1 MSQSLFYTWWEH
13 FSISQFLHSII
24 ASETTRQMLL
34 NAPALVLGN
43 VKFQRVLI
51 CIIFII
57 LLFRT
62 DAQAR
67 SELATIRNSISANVI
82 FLRHAL
88 APGFG
93 DPNNFIKQ
101 DCSTQRNLNDKGRL
115 QARLIGNYLRS
126 TNLKFSQILTSEWC
140 RCIDTAKELNLGQW
154 TTFSGLNSF
163 FQVYEKKDQVM
174 NKLQKKLDSLGYS
187 DLALFVT
194 HQVVI
199 SEQTG
204 IVPRSGEMI
213 LYNSITKQKARYM
226 IDY

>member
-1 MSQSLFYTWWEH
+1 
-13 FSISQFLHSII
+13 
-24 ASETTRQMLL
+24 MLL
-34 NAPALVLGN
+34 NVPEIALGN
-43 VKFQRVLI
+43 TKFQNILTGV
-51 CIIFII
+51 IFIT
-57 LLFRT
+57 LLLVTEAF
-62 DAQAR
+62 AR
-67 SELATIRNSISANVI
+67 SELEIIKKNISANVI

-88 APGFG
+88 APGVG
-93 DPNNFIKQ
+93 DPENFMKE
-101 DCSTQRNLNDKGRL
+101 DCSTQRNLNNKGRL

-163 FQVYEKKDQVM
+163 FQVYEKKEQVM
-174 NKLQKKLDSLGYS
+174 NKLQKKLGSLGYS

-204 IVPRSGEMI
+204 IVPRSGEMV

>member
-1 MSQSLFYTWWEH
+1 
-13 FSISQFLHSII
+13 
-24 ASETTRQMLL
+24 MLL
-34 NAPALVLGN
+34 NVPETALGNIKIQNILTGVIFITLVL
-43 VKFQRVLI
+43 VTEAF
-51 CIIFII
+51 
-57 LLFRT
+57 
-62 DAQAR
+62 AR
-67 SELATIRNSISANVI
+67 SELEIIKKNISANVI

-88 APGFG
+88 APGVG
-93 DPNNFIKQ
+93 DPENFIKE
-101 DCSTQRNLNDKGRL
+101 DCSTQRNLNNKGRL

-163 FQVYEKKDQVM
+163 FQEYEKKDQVM

-204 IVPRSGEMI
+204 IVPRSGEMV

>member
-1 MSQSLFYTWWEH
+1 
-13 FSISQFLHSII
+13 
-24 ASETTRQMLL
+24 MLL
-34 NAPALVLGN
+34 NVPEIALGN
-43 VKFQRVLI
+43 IKVQNILTGV
-51 CIIFII
+51 IFIT
-57 LLFRT
+57 LLLVTEAF
-62 DAQAR
+62 AR
-67 SELATIRNSISANVI
+67 SELEIIKKNISANVI

-88 APGFG
+88 APGVG
-93 DPNNFIKQ
+93 DPENFIKE
-101 DCSTQRNLNDKGRL
+101 DCSTQRNLNNKGRL

-163 FQVYEKKDQVM
+163 FQEYEKKDQVM

-204 IVPRSGEMI
+204 IVPRSGEMV

>member
-1 MSQSLFYTWWEH
+1 
-13 FSISQFLHSII
+13 
-24 ASETTRQMLL
+24 MLL
-34 NAPALVLGN
+34 NVPEIALGN
-43 VKFQRVLI
+43 IKAQNILTGVVFITLI
-51 CIIFII
+51 LVTEAF
-57 LLFRT
+57 
-62 DAQAR
+62 AR
-67 SELATIRNSISANVI
+67 SELEIIKKNISANVI

-88 APGFG
+88 APGVG
-93 DPNNFIKQ
+93 DPDNFIKE

-204 IVPRSGEMI
+204 IMPRSGEMV

>member
-1 MSQSLFYTWWEH
+1 
-13 FSISQFLHSII
+13 
-24 ASETTRQMLL
+24 MLL
-34 NAPALVLGN
+34 NVPEIALGN
-43 VKFQRVLI
+43 IKFQDILTGV
-51 CIIFII
+51 IFIT
-57 LLFRT
+57 LLLVTETF
-62 DAQAR
+62 AQ
-67 SELATIRNSISANVI
+67 SELEIIKKNISANVI

-88 APGFG
+88 APGVG
-93 DPNNFIKQ
+93 DPENFMKE
-101 DCSTQRNLNDKGRL
+101 DCSTQRNLNNKGLL
-115 QARLIGNYLRS
+115 QAGLIGNYLRS

-163 FQVYEKKDQVM
+163 FQEYEKKDQVM

-204 IVPRSGEMI
+204 VVPRSGEMVI
-213 LYNSITKQKARYM
+213 YNSITKQKVRYM

>member
-1 MSQSLFYTWWEH
+1 
-13 FSISQFLHSII
+13 
-24 ASETTRQMLL
+24 MLL
-34 NAPALVLGN
+34 NVPEIALGNIKFQNILTGVIFITLVL
-43 VKFQRVLI
+43 VTEAF
-51 CIIFII
+51 
-57 LLFRT
+57 
-62 DAQAR
+62 AR
-67 SELATIRNSISANVI
+67 SELEIIKKNISANVI

-88 APGFG
+88 APGVG
-93 DPNNFIKQ
+93 DPENFIKE
-101 DCSTQRNLNDKGRL
+101 DCSTQRNLNNKGRL

-204 IVPRSGEMI
+204 IVPRSGEMV

>member
-1 MSQSLFYTWWEH
+1 
-13 FSISQFLHSII
+13 
-24 ASETTRQMLL
+24 MLL
-34 NAPALVLGN
+34 NVPKIALGN
-43 VKFQRVLI
+43 IKFQNILI
-51 CIIFII
+51 GIIFIT
-57 LLFRT
+57 LVLVAEAF
-62 DAQAR
+62 AR
-67 SELATIRNSISANVI
+67 SELEIIKKNISANVI

-88 APGFG
+88 APGVG
-93 DPNNFIKQ
+93 DPENFIKE

-204 IVPRSGEMI
+204 IVPRSGEMV
-213 LYNSITKQKARYM
+213 LYNSISKQKARYM
-226 IDY
+226 VDF

>member
-1 MSQSLFYTWWEH
+1 
-13 FSISQFLHSII
+13 
-24 ASETTRQMLL
+24 MLL
-34 NAPALVLGN
+34 NVPEIPLGN
-43 VKFQRVLI
+43 IKFQNILTGV
-51 CIIFII
+51 IFIT
-57 LLFRT
+57 LLLVTEAF
-62 DAQAR
+62 AR
-67 SELATIRNSISANVI
+67 SELEIIKKNISANVI

-88 APGFG
+88 APGVG
-93 DPNNFIKQ
+93 DPENFIKE

-163 FQVYEKKDQVM
+163 FQEYEKKDQVM

-204 IVPRSGEMI
+204 IVPRSGEMV

>member
-1 MSQSLFYTWWEH
+1 
-13 FSISQFLHSII
+13 
-24 ASETTRQMLL
+24 MLL
-34 NAPALVLGN
+34 NVPEIALGN
-43 VKFQRVLI
+43 IKFQNILTGV
-51 CIIFII
+51 IFIT
-57 LLFRT
+57 LLLVTEAF
-62 DAQAR
+62 AR
-67 SELATIRNSISANVI
+67 SELEIIKKNISANVI

-88 APGFG
+88 APGVG
-93 DPNNFIKQ
+93 DPDNFIKE

-140 RCIDTAKELNLGQW
+140 RCIDTARELNLGQW

-174 NKLQKKLDSLGYS
+174 KKLQKKLDSLGYS

-204 IVPRSGEMI
+204 IVPRSGEMV
-213 LYNSITKQKARYM
+213 LYNSISKQKARYM
-226 IDY
+226 VDF

>member
-1 MSQSLFYTWWEH
+1 
-13 FSISQFLHSII
+13 
-24 ASETTRQMLL
+24 MLL
-34 NAPALVLGN
+34 NVPEIALGNIKFQNILTGVIFITLVL
-43 VKFQRVLI
+43 VTEVF
-51 CIIFII
+51 
-57 LLFRT
+57 
-62 DAQAR
+62 AR
-67 SELATIRNSISANVI
+67 SELEIIKKNISANVI

-93 DPNNFIKQ
+93 DPQNFIKE
-101 DCSTQRNLNDKGRL
+101 DCSTQRNLNNKGRL

-204 IVPRSGEMI
+204 IVPRSGEMV

>member
-1 MSQSLFYTWWEH
+1 
-13 FSISQFLHSII
+13 
-24 ASETTRQMLL
+24 MLL
-34 NAPALVLGN
+34 NVPEIALGN
-43 VKFQRVLI
+43 IKFQNILTGV
-51 CIIFII
+51 IFITLI
-57 LLFRT
+57 LVTEAF
-62 DAQAR
+62 AR
-67 SELATIRNSISANVI
+67 SELEIIKKNISANVI

-88 APGFG
+88 APGVG
-93 DPNNFIKQ
+93 DPENFIKE

-163 FQVYEKKDQVM
+163 FQEYEKKDQVM

-199 SEQTG
+199 SQQTG
-204 IVPRSGEMI
+204 IVPRSGEMV

>member
-1 MSQSLFYTWWEH
+1 
-13 FSISQFLHSII
+13 
-24 ASETTRQMLL
+24 MLL
-34 NAPALVLGN
+34 NVPEIALGN
-43 VKFQRVLI
+43 IKFQNILI
-51 CIIFII
+51 GVISIM
-57 LLFRT
+57 LLLVTEAF
-62 DAQAR
+62 AR
-67 SELATIRNSISANVI
+67 SELEIIKKNISANVI

-88 APGFG
+88 APGVG
-93 DPNNFIKQ
+93 DPENFIKE
-101 DCSTQRNLNDKGRL
+101 DCSTQRNLNNKGRL

-163 FQVYEKKDQVM
+163 FQVYEKKDQVI
-174 NKLQKKLDSLGYS
+174 NKLRKKLDSLGYS

-204 IVPRSGEMI
+204 IVPRSGEMV
-213 LYNSITKQKARYM
+213 LYNSISKQKARYM
-226 IDY
+226 VDF

>member
-1 MSQSLFYTWWEH
+1 
-13 FSISQFLHSII
+13 
-24 ASETTRQMLL
+24 MLL
-34 NAPALVLGN
+34 NVPEIALGN
-43 VKFQRVLI
+43 IKFQNILTGV
-51 CIIFII
+51 IFIT
-57 LLFRT
+57 LLLVAEAF
-62 DAQAR
+62 AR
-67 SELATIRNSISANVI
+67 SELEIIKKNISANVI

-88 APGFG
+88 APGVG
-93 DPNNFIKQ
+93 DPENFIKE

-204 IVPRSGEMI
+204 IVPRSGEMV

>member
-1 MSQSLFYTWWEH
+1 
-13 FSISQFLHSII
+13 
-24 ASETTRQMLL
+24 MLL
-34 NAPALVLGN
+34 NVPEIALGNIKIQNILTGVIFITLVL
-43 VKFQRVLI
+43 VTEAF
-51 CIIFII
+51 
-57 LLFRT
+57 
-62 DAQAR
+62 AR
-67 SELATIRNSISANVI
+67 SELEIIKKNISANVI

-88 APGFG
+88 APGVG
-93 DPNNFIKQ
+93 DPEDFIKE

-163 FQVYEKKDQVM
+163 FQEYEKKDQVM

-204 IVPRSGEMI
+204 IMPRSGEMV

>member
-1 MSQSLFYTWWEH
+1 
-13 FSISQFLHSII
+13 
-24 ASETTRQMLL
+24 MLL
-34 NAPALVLGN
+34 NVPEIALGKI
-43 VKFQRVLI
+43 KFQNILTGV
-51 CIIFII
+51 IFIT
-57 LLFRT
+57 LLLVAEAF
-62 DAQAR
+62 AR
-67 SELATIRNSISANVI
+67 SELEIIKKNISANVI

-88 APGFG
+88 APGVG
-93 DPNNFIKQ
+93 DPENFIKE

-115 QARLIGNYLRS
+115 QARLIGDYLRS

-163 FQVYEKKDQVM
+163 FQEYEKKDQVM

-187 DLALFVT
+187 DFALFVT

-204 IVPRSGEMI
+204 IMPRSGEMV
-213 LYNSITKQKARYM
+213 LYNSITKQNARYM

>member
-1 MSQSLFYTWWEH
+1 
-13 FSISQFLHSII
+13 
-24 ASETTRQMLL
+24 MLL
-34 NAPALVLGN
+34 NVPEIALGN
-43 VKFQRVLI
+43 IKFQNILTGV
-51 CIIFII
+51 IFIT
-57 LLFRT
+57 LLLVAETF
-62 DAQAR
+62 AR
-67 SELATIRNSISANVI
+67 SELEIIKKNISANVI

-88 APGFG
+88 APGVG
-93 DPNNFIKQ
+93 DPVDFIKE
-101 DCSTQRNLNDKGRL
+101 DCSTQRNLDDKGRL

-163 FQVYEKKDQVM
+163 FQVYEKKDQVI

-204 IVPRSGEMI
+204 IVPRSGEMV

-226 IDY
+226 LDY

>member
-1 MSQSLFYTWWEH
+1 
-13 FSISQFLHSII
+13 
-24 ASETTRQMLL
+24 MLL
-34 NAPALVLGN
+34 NVPEIALGN
-43 VKFQRVLI
+43 IKFQNILTGVV
-51 CIIFII
+51 FIT
-57 LLFRT
+57 LLLVSETF
-62 DAQAR
+62 AR
-67 SELATIRNSISANVI
+67 SELEIIKKNISANVI

-88 APGFG
+88 APGVG
-93 DPNNFIKQ
+93 DPENFIKE

-204 IVPRSGEMI
+204 IMPRSGEMV
-213 LYNSITKQKARYM
+213 LYNSITKEKARYM
-226 IDY
+226 VGY

>member
-1 MSQSLFYTWWEH
+1 
-13 FSISQFLHSII
+13 
-24 ASETTRQMLL
+24 MLL
-34 NAPALVLGN
+34 NVPEIALGN
-43 VKFQRVLI
+43 IKFQNILTGV
-51 CIIFII
+51 IFIT
-57 LLFRT
+57 LLLVTETF
-62 DAQAR
+62 AR
-67 SELATIRNSISANVI
+67 SELEIIKKNISANVI

-88 APGFG
+88 APGVG
-93 DPNNFIKQ
+93 DPENFIKE

-163 FQVYEKKDQVM
+163 FQEYEKKDQVM

-204 IVPRSGEMI
+204 IVPRSGEMV

>member
-1 MSQSLFYTWWEH
+1 
-13 FSISQFLHSII
+13 
-24 ASETTRQMLL
+24 MLL
-34 NAPALVLGN
+34 NVPEIALGN
-43 VKFQRVLI
+43 IKFQNILTGV
-51 CIIFII
+51 IFIT
-57 LLFRT
+57 LFLV
-62 DAQAR
+62 AEAFAR
-67 SELATIRNSISANVI
+67 SELEAIKKNISANVI

-88 APGFG
+88 APGVG
-93 DPNNFIKQ
+93 DPENFIKE
-101 DCSTQRNLNDKGRL
+101 DCSTQRNLNNKGRL

-204 IVPRSGEMI
+204 IVPRSGEMV

>member
-1 MSQSLFYTWWEH
+1 M
-13 FSISQFLHSII
+13 
-24 ASETTRQMLL
+24 
-34 NAPALVLGN
+34 
-43 VKFQRVLI
+43 VKFKFQNILTGV
-51 CIIFII
+51 IFIT
-57 LLFRT
+57 LLLVTETF
-62 DAQAR
+62 AR
-67 SELATIRNSISANVI
+67 SELEIIKKNISANVI

-88 APGFG
+88 APGIG
-93 DPNNFIKQ
+93 DPENFIKV

-126 TNLKFSQILTSEWC
+126 TNLRFSQILTSEWC

-204 IVPRSGEMI
+204 IVPRSGEMV

-226 IDY
+226 VDYQLF

>member
-1 MSQSLFYTWWEH
+1 
-13 FSISQFLHSII
+13 
-24 ASETTRQMLL
+24 MLL
-34 NAPALVLGN
+34 NVPEIALGNIKFQNILAGVIFITLVL
-43 VKFQRVLI
+43 VAEAF
-51 CIIFII
+51 
-57 LLFRT
+57 
-62 DAQAR
+62 AR
-67 SELATIRNSISANVI
+67 SELEIIKKNISANVI

-88 APGFG
+88 APGVG
-93 DPNNFIKQ
+93 DPENFIKE
-101 DCSTQRNLNDKGRL
+101 DCSTQRNLNNKGRL

-126 TNLKFSQILTSEWC
+126 TNLQFSQILTSEWC

-163 FQVYEKKDQVM
+163 FQEYEKKDQVM

-199 SEQTG
+199 FEQTG
-204 IVPRSGEMI
+204 IVPRSGEMV

>member
-1 MSQSLFYTWWEH
+1 
-13 FSISQFLHSII
+13 
-24 ASETTRQMLL
+24 MLL
-34 NAPALVLGN
+34 NVPEIALGNNKFQNILTSVIFITLVL
-43 VKFQRVLI
+43 VTEAF
-51 CIIFII
+51 
-57 LLFRT
+57 
-62 DAQAR
+62 AR
-67 SELATIRNSISANVI
+67 SELEIIKKNISANVI

-88 APGFG
+88 APGVG
-93 DPNNFIKQ
+93 DPENFIKE

-204 IVPRSGEMI
+204 IVPRSGEMV

-226 IDY
+226 INY

>member
-1 MSQSLFYTWWEH
+1 
-13 FSISQFLHSII
+13 
-24 ASETTRQMLL
+24 MLL
-34 NAPALVLGN
+34 NVPEIVLGN
-43 VKFQRVLI
+43 TKFQNILTGV
-51 CIIFII
+51 IFIT
-57 LLFRT
+57 LLLVSEAF
-62 DAQAR
+62 AR
-67 SELATIRNSISANVI
+67 SELEIIKKNISANVI

-88 APGFG
+88 APGVG
-93 DPNNFIKQ
+93 DPENFIKE
-101 DCSTQRNLNDKGRL
+101 DCSTQRNLNNKGRL

-163 FQVYEKKDQVM
+163 FKEYEKKDQVM

-204 IVPRSGEMI
+204 IVPRSGEMV

>member
-1 MSQSLFYTWWEH
+1 
-13 FSISQFLHSII
+13 
-24 ASETTRQMLL
+24 MLL
-34 NAPALVLGN
+34 NVPEIVLGN
-43 VKFQRVLI
+43 TKFQNILTGV
-51 CIIFII
+51 IFIT
-57 LLFRT
+57 LLLVSEAF
-62 DAQAR
+62 AR
-67 SELATIRNSISANVI
+67 SELEIIKKNISANVI

-88 APGFG
+88 APGVG
-93 DPNNFIKQ
+93 DPENFIKE
-101 DCSTQRNLNDKGRL
+101 DCSTQRNLNNKGRL

-163 FQVYEKKDQVM
+163 FQEYEKKDQVM

-199 SEQTG
+199 LDQTG
-204 IVPRSGEMI
+204 IMPRSGEMV

>member
-1 MSQSLFYTWWEH
+1 
-13 FSISQFLHSII
+13 
-24 ASETTRQMLL
+24 MLL
-34 NAPALVLGN
+34 NVPEIALGN
-43 VKFQRVLI
+43 IKFQNILTGV
-51 CIIFII
+51 IFITLI
-57 LLFRT
+57 LVAEAF
-62 DAQAR
+62 AR
-67 SELATIRNSISANVI
+67 SELEIIKKNISANVI

-88 APGFG
+88 APGVG
-93 DPNNFIKQ
+93 DPENFIKE
-101 DCSTQRNLNDKGRL
+101 DCSTQRNLNNKGRL

-163 FQVYEKKDQVM
+163 FQVYEKKEQVM

-204 IVPRSGEMI
+204 IVPRSGEMV

>member
-1 MSQSLFYTWWEH
+1 
-13 FSISQFLHSII
+13 
-24 ASETTRQMLL
+24 MLL
-34 NAPALVLGN
+34 NVPEIVLGN
-43 VKFQRVLI
+43 FKFQNILTGV
-51 CIIFII
+51 IFIT
-57 LLFRT
+57 LLLVTETF
-62 DAQAR
+62 AR
-67 SELATIRNSISANVI
+67 SELEIIKKNISANVI

-88 APGFG
+88 APGVG
-93 DPNNFIKQ
+93 DPENFMKE

-204 IVPRSGEMI
+204 IVPRSGEMV